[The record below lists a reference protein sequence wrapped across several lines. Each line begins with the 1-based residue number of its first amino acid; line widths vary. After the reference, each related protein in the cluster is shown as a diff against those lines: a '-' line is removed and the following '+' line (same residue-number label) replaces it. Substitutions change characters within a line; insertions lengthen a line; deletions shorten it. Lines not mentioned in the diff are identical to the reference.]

1 MGALAEQKENKM
13 GVMPVNRLLITM
25 SVPMIISMLVQALY
39 NIVDSM
45 FVAQIS
51 ENALTA
57 ISLAFPV
64 QNLVIAV
71 GMGTGVGINAL
82 LSKSLGE
89 KNFERADKTANNAI
103 FLALISFILFAI
115 LGAVF
120 SKTFFKI
127 QTNVPEIIDYGND
140 YLTICLVFSFGIFF
154 QVILEKLLQSTG
166 KTIYSMITQSLG
178 AITNIIL
185 DPILIFGYFGFP
197 KMGIKGAAI
206 ATVIGQILA
215 AVLALY
221 FNLRKN
227 NEIHI
232 SLRKFRP
239 DLNIIKRIYSIGVPS
254 IIMASIGSVMT
265 FGMNKILIAFST
277 TATAVFGVYFKLQ
290 SFVFMPVFGLNNGMV
305 PIIAFNYGA
314 RKPDRM
320 LKTLKLSI
328 IYAISIMII
337 GFIIFQLFPNS
348 LIMLFKPSPEMLD
361 IGATALRIISV
372 HFIIAGFSII
382 SSSLFQALS
391 HGMLSLII
399 SLIRQLIILLPVSFL
414 FSLTGQLNLIWW
426 AFPIAETVA
435 GILCFI
441 FLRYI
446 YKKEIK
452 ALTIENV

>member
-1 MGALAEQKENKM
+1 MGTLTEQKENKM

-64 QNLVIAV
+64 QNLMIAV

-103 FLALISFILFAI
+103 FLALISFIVFAV

-215 AVLALY
+215 AFLALY

-232 SLRKFRP
+232 SIRNFRP

-265 FGMNKILIAFST
+265 FGMNKILITFST

-328 IYAISIMII
+328 IYAVSIMLI
-337 GFIIFQLFPNS
+337 GFIIFQIFPDK
-348 LIMLFKPSPEMLD
+348 LIMLFKPSPEMLN
-361 IGATALRIISV
+361 IGATALRIISL

-399 SLIRQLIILLPVSFL
+399 SLVRQLIVLLPVSFL
-414 FSLTGQLNLIWW
+414 FSLTGQLNLIWLS
-426 AFPIAETVA
+426 FPIAETVS
-435 GILCFI
+435 GTLCFI

-452 ALTIENV
+452 SLRTE

>member
-1 MGALAEQKENKM
+1 M
-13 GVMPVNRLLITM
+13 
-25 SVPMIISMLVQALY
+25 
-39 NIVDSM
+39 
-45 FVAQIS
+45 
-51 ENALTA
+51 
-57 ISLAFPV
+57 
-64 QNLVIAV
+64 
-71 GMGTGVGINAL
+71 
-82 LSKSLGE
+82 
-89 KNFERADKTANNAI
+89 
-103 FLALISFILFAI
+103 FAI

-277 TATAVFGVYFKLQ
+277 TATAVFGVSFKLQ